1 MALKRYFIRGNKKR
15 ELSSDNSINSDDL
28 KLMCDISLKNFKR
41 VDDIFTEG
49 LSSRNCVAILYNNII
64 NVEKHI
70 QKIVNKINAN

>member
-1 MALKRYFIRGNKKR
+1 MALKRYFIRCNKKR
-15 ELSSDNSINSDDL
+15 ELSSDNSINGDDL

-49 LSSRNCVAILYNNII
+49 LSSRNCAAILYNNII

>member
-15 ELSSDNSINSDDL
+15 ELSSDNSINGDDL

-49 LSSRNCVAILYNNII
+49 LSSRNRVAILYNNII

-70 QKIVNKINAN
+70 QKIVNKTNAN

>member
-15 ELSSDNSINSDDL
+15 ELSSDNSINGDDL

-49 LSSRNCVAILYNNII
+49 LSSWNCVAILYNNII

>member
-15 ELSSDNSINSDDL
+15 ELSSDNSINGDDL

-49 LSSRNCVAILYNNII
+49 LSRNCVAILYNNII

>member
-15 ELSSDNSINSDDL
+15 ELSSDNSINGDDL

-49 LSSRNCVAILYNNII
+49 LSS
-64 NVEKHI
+64 
-70 QKIVNKINAN
+70 

>member
-15 ELSSDNSINSDDL
+15 ELSSDNSINGDDL

-49 LSSRNCVAILYNNII
+49 LSSRNRVAILYNNII